1 MKHLLIVFLFL
12 LSFVT
17 VASAAEETPVVEE
30 TSAVEEMPVTEE
42 MPAAAVIA
50 AEYTIGVDDILDIN
64 VMQPEKLSVTVT
76 VAPDGTVNFPYIGSV
91 IAKGMTLPKLQEE
104 IQKQLS
110 SGYMKYP
117 VVAVFL
123 RENRSKKYFVYG
135 EVNRPGTYPLGDNI
149 TVLKAISSAGG
160 FTKFG
165 STSRVKVLRPMRD
178 GAGYDAM
185 KINLNAAMDGDSKA
199 DLELQADDIVV
210 VSEGVF

>member
-1 MKHLLIVFLFL
+1 MKHLLTGFIFL

-17 VASAAEETPVVEE
+17 VASAAEEK
-30 TSAVEEMPVTEE
+30 
-42 MPAAAVIA
+42 PAAAVIA
-50 AEYTIGVDDILDIN
+50 TEYTIGVDDIIDIN

-91 IAKGMTLPKLQEE
+91 IAKGLTLPKLQAE
-104 IQKQLS
+104 IQSQLS

-165 STSRVKVLRPMRD
+165 STSRVKVLRPKKND
-178 GAGYDAM
+178 AGYDAM
-185 KINLNAAMDGDSKA
+185 KINISAAMDGDPKA
-199 DLELQADDIVV
+199 DLELQANDMVV